1 MKNVY
6 YIESHPEPGL
16 WKKEVEL
23 SNGNTSSGLVIHK
36 EAIIIRNNPITLTIK
51 ILKPQN

>member
-23 SNGNTSSGLVIHK
+23 SNGKIVKETSWKRI
-36 EAIIIRNNPITLTIK
+36 
-51 ILKPQN
+51 QNW